1 MSALIDELKKPAYQG
16 LSDQQAADLL
26 NVLTITKRR
35 LVPTAIAKQYA
46 IEEGFYPRIVIDSQS
61 SLDAAKQELCLG
73 VWLWVD
79 DPTGKIAN
87 IDMDLPVAKK
97 MIAGL
102 LHYQYITEQQAVGL
116 DRLANHTVRWLDD
129 VGVGSVSA
137 DMVKVARD
145 EISGVT
151 EARRAL
157 KQRGADRWNQFV
169 KAVEEWDGVSTD
181 PVL

>member
-1 MSALIDELKKPAYQG
+1 MLELIEELKKPAYQG

-26 NVLTITKRR
+26 NVLTITKRK

-116 DRLANHTVRWLDD
+116 DHLANLTVRWLDD
-129 VGVGSVSA
+129 VGIGSVSA
-137 DMVKVARD
+137 ESVKVAR
-145 EISGVT
+145 EEFSGVA

-157 KQRGADRWNQFV
+157 KQGGADRWNQFV
-169 KAVEEWDGVSTD
+169 KAVEDWDGASEA

>member
-1 MSALIDELKKPAYQG
+1 MLALIDELKKPQYQG
-16 LSDQQAADLL
+16 ISDQQAADLL

-35 LVPTAIAKQYA
+35 LVPTAVAKQYA

-87 IDMDLPVAKK
+87 IDMNLPIAKK

-102 LHYQYITEQQAVGL
+102 LHYQYITQQQAVGL
-116 DRLANHTVRWLDD
+116 DHLANHTVRWLDD
-129 VGVGSVSA
+129 IGVGSVSA
-137 DMVKVARD
+137 ESIKVARE
-145 EISGVT
+145 EISGVA
-151 EARRAL
+151 EARQTMLRE
-157 KQRGADRWNQFV
+157 GAERWNRFV
-169 KAVEEWDGVSTD
+169 NAVQDWDGASET